1 MLLEE
6 LKNEFLDK
14 GKSPLPLKKWVESEQ
29 VKFLTKMNYNDMVK
43 KYFKRDP
50 KRDIKKSN
58 DAFLSPADGTIIY
71 QRKVKPNQEIVHIK
85 GQDYT
90 LKKLFEDEEFDKT
103 CLIIGIFM
111 TSYDVH
117 INRIPYSGI
126 KSYKDLK
133 PIKSKN
139 HVMDHI
145 EDEIMKHDYKE
156 KNFKK
161 DDYLFDN
168 ERVIT
173 KIQVPEKKYAYYIAQ
188 YADKAVDAIIQY
200 EKKQDIKVEQ
210 GERMGIIEFGS
221 QVDLILPIPLWGEYE
236 LLVEDKWHVKAG
248 DPLVKIK

>member
-1 MLLEE
+1 
-6 LKNEFLDK
+6 
-14 GKSPLPLKKWVESEQ
+14 
-29 VKFLTKMNYNDMVK
+29 
-43 KYFKRDP
+43 
-50 KRDIKKSN
+50 
-58 DAFLSPADGTIIY
+58 
-71 QRKVKPNQEIVHIK
+71 
-85 GQDYT
+85 
-90 LKKLFEDEEFDKT
+90 
-103 CLIIGIFM
+103 M